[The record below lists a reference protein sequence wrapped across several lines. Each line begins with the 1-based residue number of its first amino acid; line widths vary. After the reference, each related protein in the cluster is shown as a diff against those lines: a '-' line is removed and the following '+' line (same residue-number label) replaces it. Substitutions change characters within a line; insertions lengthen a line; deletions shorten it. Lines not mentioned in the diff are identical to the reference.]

1 MIKRIGGDGKSIGE
15 KETVAKN
22 ERMCACDDG
31 RIIPGT
37 VAWNG
42 RGLNMVRHSIHA
54 SRDRQL
60 ADRSNNKISQKRG
73 NNRWPR
79 WSRGGLRWAGE
90 GYGCMMEL
98 SGVLPTGTRGSIE
111 KGIMDAEHMESSVQ
125 IRAMRGNRCQIGSNP
140 IEPGSRRAEIGNSGP
155 GRDDVVFTGLA
166 SRNPTRSPS

>member
-79 WSRGGLRWAGE
+79 WS
-90 GYGCMMEL
+90 
-98 SGVLPTGTRGSIE
+98 
-111 KGIMDAEHMESSVQ
+111 
-125 IRAMRGNRCQIGSNP
+125 
-140 IEPGSRRAEIGNSGP
+140 
-155 GRDDVVFTGLA
+155 
-166 SRNPTRSPS
+166 

>member
-1 MIKRIGGDGKSIGE
+1 MSRRRQIECAEVAVYWLSCWVAVGSEGIWTEESMIKRIGGDGKSIGE

-22 ERMCACDDG
+22 ESVCVCDDG

-42 RGLNMVRHSIHA
+42 KGRLNMVRHSIHA

-79 WSRGGLRWAGE
+79 
-90 GYGCMMEL
+90 
-98 SGVLPTGTRGSIE
+98 
-111 KGIMDAEHMESSVQ
+111 
-125 IRAMRGNRCQIGSNP
+125 
-140 IEPGSRRAEIGNSGP
+140 
-155 GRDDVVFTGLA
+155 
-166 SRNPTRSPS
+166 RS